1 MDLFHLSY
9 GALLKVQG
17 YDYLE
22 SEKYPNIAR
31 WVLFAFGYLYHSDGD
46 YLRWWKDIASRP
58 AWQKVYA
65 LN

>member
-31 WVLFAFGYLYHSDGD
+31 WVLFAFGY
-46 YLRWWKDIASRP
+46 
-58 AWQKVYA
+58 
-65 LN
+65 